1 MTYTLKRLLDENLIP
16 EAILLTEKGSI
27 KNRSLYSCAIHRTP
41 SDGFLEQHELAFSDT
56 SKWTDFEKDLQKL
69 IRNAQE
75 ANAAA
80 LGLSIPEGAGA
91 IPPSAIL
98 LADHYRLPLLLLP
111 QGDSLQQ
118 IRATVNEAI
127 QKQVLED
134 LENIQQTLFHSFFES
149 YPLENTGE
157 LIAHTMHRPTRII
170 DPLGNLISEGEVHG
184 EIPPKERTLF
194 TAIAINGIKYGEV
207 RLHMSGPSD
216 PLWHRTADLEK
227 YIAFPL
233 SLWFNRRNIEQ
244 VTQRRIRSD
253 FVWDLAHGKFNS
265 MLEMREQAKYLG
277 FHLSRSY
284 VCLAMKATLETDSVP
299 APVYTE
305 KTAEVATGI
314 EHMILQEAK
323 QSGRAVMTA
332 RLNLDFVL
340 FLESTS
346 HSSLDS
352 IYTYLSRI
360 KSLIAAEYPDVNCFW
375 GISEPL
381 SEDVDF
387 ETSYRQASQALTY
400 CMAENV
406 KGSWF
411 TYHHTRK
418 ASIMASLTKSEEIQ
432 QGANEV
438 LAELLSYDKNS
449 STDLLHT
456 LTVFIANNYNASKTA
471 KALHLNRQSLLY
483 RLERIEQLTG
493 MSLHNHDDLFVL
505 EVFSRVFASY

>member
-1 MTYTLKRLLDENLIP
+1 MTYSVKRLLNEQLIP
-16 EAILLTEKGSI
+16 GIVLLTEKGGI
-27 KNRSLYSCAIHRTP
+27 ENHPLYSCSIHKSP
-41 SDGFLEQHELAFSDT
+41 SDGFLEQNELALSDT
-56 SKWTDFEKDLQKL
+56 SKWADFEKDLSKL
-69 IRNAQE
+69 IRDGHE

-80 LGLSIPEGAGA
+80 LGLAVPADA
-91 IPPSAIL
+91 QPIPPSAIL

-111 QGDSLQQ
+111 QDTSLQL
-118 IRATVNEAI
+118 IKRTLSETI
-127 QKQVLED
+127 QKQVLD
-134 LENIQQTLFHSFFES
+134 SLESIQQILFHSFFES
-149 YPLENTGE
+149 YPLEDTGAV
-157 LIAHTMHRPTRII
+157 IARTMHRPTRII

-194 TAIAINGIKYGEV
+194 TAIAINGIKYGEI
-207 RLHMSGPSD
+207 RLHMTGPSD

-265 MLEMREQAKYLG
+265 ILEMREQAKYLG
-277 FHLSRSY
+277 FNLSRPY
-284 VCLAMKATLETDSVP
+284 ICIAMKAALEANPAS

-305 KTAEVATGI
+305 KAAEVATGI
-314 EHMILQEAK
+314 EQMILQEAK

-340 FLESTS
+340 FLESMTTS
-346 HSSLDS
+346 STSPGDTFLN
-352 IYTYLSRI
+352 RI
-360 KSLIAAEYPDVNCFW
+360 GSLIAAEYPDVNCHW

-400 CMAENV
+400 CMTENV

-411 TYHHTRK
+411 TYHRTRK
-418 ASIMASLTKSEEIQ
+418 AAIMAALTKSKEIQ
-432 QGANEV
+432 KGAEEV
-438 LAELLSYDKNS
+438 FSKLLAYDKAS
-449 STDLLHT
+449 QIDLLHT
-456 LTVFIANNYNASKTA
+456 LTVYIANNYNASQTA
-471 KALHLNRQSLLY
+471 KELHLNRQSLLY
-483 RLERIEQLTG
+483 RLERIEQFTG
-493 MSLHNHDDLFVL
+493 MSLHDHDDLFVL
-505 EVFSRVFASY
+505 EVFSRIYASY